1 MDVDVDVDDGSMWLD
16 GVQNVV
22 VQMMGITCPVAA
34 AAGLPASSLTR
45 PARRTTLLSNGRPLI
60 LSYFLVSSIPAAPA
74 PTSQH
79 SSAVAML
86 TMSSLDS
93 QFLDSPLTASAM
105 NHSSS
110 SAIFNRNEGHN
121 FADFLSHVETIDA
134 FALTANEWAGFN
146 GAPTAQNIGGVGP
159 APDEF
164 KYTTARGPNQHTQ
177 LNLQRHANSPNPSSQ
192 LEYATRSLMSLT
204 LPVNVERTS
213 YQQTPTS
220 LTFSS
225 PVTPIVPAY
234 PTVAT
239 ARAWRPYESSSATT
253 QIDPSLIGQ
262 GEPSTSLTSTSA
274 SSSAVTKFSTNG
286 LTIHH
291 ATTTSAP
298 SRKRPAPT
306 PLAGSL
312 HPNKRP
318 RSQSQSQPSPPTS
331 GNGTATSTSKPPLL
345 TPAQKKANH
354 IASEQK
360 RRAKIR
366 RGYDALCE
374 VVPSLK
380 AAITAEQEA
389 AVSGS
394 GGWNNAIGSGTDGKK
409 GRKTRSGKAA
419 EEPGPPKD
427 GSRAGPKS
435 ESVVLSQSA
444 YSLTRNKPHS

>member
-1 MDVDVDVDDGSMWLD
+1 MCSTTKPAVLLRKKNST
-16 GVQNVV
+16 V
-22 VQMMGITCPVAA
+22 VQQ
-34 AAGLPASSLTR
+34 S
-45 PARRTTLLSNGRPLI
+45 
-60 LSYFLVSSIPAAPA
+60 LSYFLVSFTPAN
-74 PTSQH
+74 T

-93 QFLDSPLTASAM
+93 QFLDPAISVSAVSAAM

-146 GAPTAQNIGGVGP
+146 GAPIAQNIGGVGP
-159 APDEF
+159 TPEEF
-164 KYTTARGPNQHTQ
+164 KYATARGHNQQPQ
-177 LNLQRHANSPNPSSQ
+177 LNVQRHANNPSAGNE
-192 LEYATRSLMSLT
+192 LEHATRSLMSLT
-204 LPVNVERTS
+204 LPVTLEHTA
-213 YQQTPTS
+213 YQHTPTS

-225 PVTPIVPAY
+225 PATPIVPVPAY
-234 PTVAT
+234 PAVAT
-239 ARAWRPYESSSATT
+239 ARAWRPYESSPTT

-262 GEPSTSLTSTSA
+262 GEPSTSLRSTSA
-274 SSSAVTKFSTNG
+274 SSSSAMTKFMITNN
-286 LTIHH
+286 
-291 ATTTSAP
+291 ATTTTTSL

-306 PLAGSL
+306 PLAGSA

-318 RSQSQSQPSPPTS
+318 RSQSQAQPSPPTS
-331 GNGTATSTSKPPLL
+331 GNANTTTSGSKPPLL

-389 AVSGS
+389 AASGS
-394 GGWNNAIGSGTDGKK
+394 GGWNNATGSGPDGKK
-409 GRKTRSGKAA
+409 GRKTRSAKAP
-419 EEPGPPKD
+419 EEVPAPAKD
-427 GSRAGPKS
+427 ATRAGPKS

-444 YSLTRNKPHS
+444 YACPPK

>member
-1 MDVDVDVDDGSMWLD
+1 
-16 GVQNVV
+16 
-22 VQMMGITCPVAA
+22 
-34 AAGLPASSLTR
+34 
-45 PARRTTLLSNGRPLI
+45 
-60 LSYFLVSSIPAAPA
+60 
-74 PTSQH
+74 
-79 SSAVAML
+79 ML

-93 QFLDSPLTASAM
+93 QYLDPAITPSAM
-105 NHSSS
+105 NHSSSS

-121 FADFLSHVETIDA
+121 FADFLSHVEAIDA

-159 APDEF
+159 TPDEF
-164 KYTTARGPNQHTQ
+164 KYTTGRGHNQHAQ
-177 LNLQRHANSPNPSSQ
+177 LNIQRHANNGTE
-192 LEYATRSLMSLT
+192 LEHATRSLMSLT
-204 LPVNVERTS
+204 LPVTVEHAS
-213 YQQTPTS
+213 FQQTPTS

-225 PVTPIVPAY
+225 PATPIVPAY
-234 PTVAT
+234 PAGAT
-239 ARAWRPYESSSATT
+239 ARAWRPYESSSTT

-262 GEPSTSLTSTSA
+262 GELPTSLRSTSTS
-274 SSSAVTKFSTNG
+274 SSSAVTKLSTNG
-286 LTIHH
+286 TTV
-291 ATTTSAP
+291 ATNGSST
-298 SRKRPAPT
+298 RKRPAPT
-306 PLAGSL
+306 PLASSA

-318 RSQSQSQPSPPTS
+318 RSQSQSQPSPPS
-331 GNGTATSTSKPPLL
+331 GNGHSTTSSKPPLL

-389 AVSGS
+389 ATSGS
-394 GGWNNAIGSGTDGKK
+394 GGWNSATGSGTDGKK
-409 GRKTRSGKAA
+409 GRKSRSGKVAEDAA
-419 EEPGPPKD
+419 TPAKD

-444 YSLTRNKPHS
+444 YTFSGSYSQ